1 MTTVHIHARDIVY
14 HDAVG
19 SFSRQ
24 TASLLEKNGY
34 NVKLW
39 AEHSNVDAPHPV
51 GNRRDFEAALSPSD
65 IIFFNHSI
73 HDPALESIISLPNRK
88 LAYFHNVT
96 PPELIDPADAA
107 TLQNCRLG
115 LDECGR
121 LAAFDSLLANS
132 KFTAEVLLNA
142 MTHADA
148 DRFRGSIVV
157 CPPLIGADR
166 WQDIKVGERTTT
178 NGSLKGLFVG
188 RLVPHK
194 GVSEILDILTY
205 LTARQ
210 PEVELTIVG
219 GPADGAYVEML
230 RENAARTSKV
240 RPGFRARFLHG
251 ISDEELKS
259 IYQDTTFCIA
269 HSTHEGFCVP
279 ALDALSFD
287 KPMFVTSL
295 PAILEVLGSA
305 ALVIPQ
311 HNQAEAAAVISDFF
325 EDEGAVVRHSA
336 LRKERLFKMIDLA
349 DGQLILDAVKTV
361 ESK

>member
-19 SFSRQ
+19 SFSQQ
-24 TASLLEKNGY
+24 TAMLLERNGY
-34 NVKLW
+34 HVKLW
-39 AEHSNVDAPHPV
+39 AEHSNVNAPHPV
-51 GNRRDFEAALSPSD
+51 GNRRGFEATLSPSD

-73 HDPALESIISLPNRK
+73 HDPALDSIISLPNRK

-107 TLQNCRLG
+107 TVKNCRLG

-132 KFTAEVLLNA
+132 KFTAETLLNA
-142 MTHADA
+142 MTPADA
-148 DRFRGSIVV
+148 DRFRNSIVI

-166 WQDIKVGERTTT
+166 WQGVEAVERTDTSS
-178 NGSLKGLFVG
+178 SLKGLFVG
-188 RLVPHK
+188 RLVTHK
-194 GVSEILDILTY
+194 GVSEILDILSH
-205 LTARQ
+205 LAAIR
-210 PEVELTIVG
+210 PDVELIIVG
-219 GPADGAYVEML
+219 GPSDGAYVEML
-230 RENAARTSKV
+230 REKAARSSEN

-251 ISDEELKS
+251 ISDEELKA
-259 IYQDTTFCIA
+259 IYQNTSFCMA
-269 HSTHEGFCVP
+269 HSSHEGFCVP

-295 PAILEVLGSA
+295 PAVLEVLGSA

-311 HNQAEAAAVISDFF
+311 HDQGAAATKIADYFGD
-325 EDEGAVVRHSA
+325 EDTMVRHSA
-336 LRKERLFKMIDLA
+336 LRRERLGQMIDLA
-349 DGQLILDAVKTV
+349 DGQLILEAVRKV
-361 ESK
+361 ESE